1 VLISEE
7 GRNPERAVDAG
18 KGYSESMTDSR
29 NAAGRDP
36 ETGLGSGEEVD
47 SFDRELEVKIHKYIA
62 AATPTDGP
70 APAG

>member
-1 VLISEE
+1 
-7 GRNPERAVDAG
+7 
-18 KGYSESMTDSR
+18 MTDSR

-47 SFDRELEVKIHKYIA
+47 SFDRDLEDKIHKYIA

>member
-1 VLISEE
+1 MKRAAIGAGE
-7 GRNPERAVDAG
+7 GYP
-18 KGYSESMTDSR
+18 ESMTDFR

-47 SFDRELEVKIHKYIA
+47 SFDRELEDKIHKYIA